1 MAKHEPKSPVM
12 TRWPEELYL
21 VGCGN
26 MAGAMLARWLECGL
40 PPERVTVIRPSA
52 RPVAPGVM
60 VKAAIEAPIAPGA
73 FVMLGHKPQHLKTV
87 ATSLG
92 DYLPAG
98 AVMLSILAGTP
109 LTKLEAA
116 FPRAGS
122 FIRCMPNMP
131 VRSGRGV
138 VVMHAAHSVNASVR
152 VQLADLCAP
161 LGLVEWL
168 ASEALFD
175 AATALSGC
183 GPAFLYR
190 FIDALGAAG
199 AGLGLPADMAARMA
213 VATVE
218 GAAFSA
224 AGADVSPGDL
234 ADAVASAGGMTR
246 EGLDVLD
253 AVGGL
258 RDLLDRTLIAAR
270 DRGESLAALAAGQS
284 AISGSAPQQ

>member
-1 MAKHEPKSPVM
+1 MAKHEPETPVTM
-12 TRWPEELYL
+12 RWPEELYII
-21 VGCGN
+21 GCGN
-26 MAGAMLARWLECGL
+26 MAGAMLARWLACGL
-40 PPERVTVIRPSA
+40 RPERVTVIRPSG
-52 RPVAPGVM
+52 RPVAPGVQ
-60 VKAAIEAPIAPGA
+60 VKAAIDAPIASGA
-73 FVMLGHKPQHLKTV
+73 LVMLGHKPQHLASV

-109 LTKLEAA
+109 LAKLASA
-116 FPRAGS
+116 FPHAGS

-138 VVMHAAHSVNASVR
+138 VVMHGAQSVNESVR
-152 VQLADLCAP
+152 LQIADLCAP

-168 ASEALFD
+168 ESEALFD

-218 GAAFSA
+218 GAALSA
-224 AGADVSPGDL
+224 SGSDVSPGDL
-234 ADAVASAGGMTR
+234 ANAVASAGGMTR

-253 AVGGL
+253 AADGL

-270 DRGESLAALAAGQS
+270 DRGEALAALAAGQS
-284 AISGSAPQQ
+284 VISGSEPPQ